1 LTIFGVTL
9 PKALFWVAFVYVFL
23 ATVVAFWIGRPLIRL
38 SFRNEAT
45 NAAFRYALVR
55 LRDAA
60 EAVGFYRGEKTERGI
75 LRTRFD
81 SIIANYRRYVRKT
94 LQFTGWN
101 LAMSQA
107 ITPLPLA
114 VQAQNLF
121 SGKMDFG
128 DVTQSA
134 SAFSSIT
141 NSLSFFRN
149 AYDQFAAYRASII
162 RLHGLIEANQQAG
175 RMPSL
180 QTLPSTDGSLQL
192 DRVEVRTPGGG
203 QLLDPLDLRL
213 EPGDTMVVTGR
224 SGSGKTTLLR
234 SIAQMWPFTSGSVSR
249 PLDEHQTMF
258 LSQLP
263 YVPLGDLR
271 TVVSYPAESGQI
283 PDAEIERVL
292 AKVALTH
299 LNSRL
304 NEEADWAKVLSPGEQ
319 QRIAFARIML
329 TRPKVAFLDEAT
341 SALDEGLEYAVYDL
355 IRTELPDT
363 IVVSV
368 SHRPT
373 VDRYHEQHLEL
384 LGDGAWRLSRVEG
397 SEPAPV

>member
-1 LTIFGVTL
+1 
-9 PKALFWVAFVYVFL
+9 
-23 ATVVAFWIGRPLIRL
+23 
-38 SFRNEAT
+38 
-45 NAAFRYALVR
+45 
-55 LRDAA
+55 
-60 EAVGFYRGEKTERGI
+60 
-75 LRTRFD
+75 
-81 SIIANYRRYVRKT
+81 
-94 LQFTGWN
+94 
-101 LAMSQA
+101 
-107 ITPLPLA
+107 
-114 VQAQNLF
+114 
-121 SGKMDFG
+121 
-128 DVTQSA
+128 
-134 SAFSSIT
+134 
-141 NSLSFFRN
+141 
-149 AYDQFAAYRASII
+149 
-162 RLHGLIEANQQAG
+162 
-175 RMPSL
+175 
-180 QTLPSTDGSLQL
+180 
-192 DRVEVRTPGGG
+192 
-203 QLLDPLDLRL
+203 
-213 EPGDTMVVTGR
+213 MVVTGR

-249 PLDEHQTMF
+249 PLDGHQTMF

-263 YVPLGDLR
+263 YVPLCDLR
-271 TVVSYPAESGQI
+271 SVVSYPAESGQI

-319 QRIAFARIML
+319 QRIAFARILL
-329 TRPKVAFLDEAT
+329 TKPKVAFLDEAT

-384 LGDGAWRLSRVEG
+384 LGDGAWRLGRVEG